1 MVMKKLLSGVL
12 TLMVTLAGFA
22 QAPKNA
28 PAPDIAFKVLEHD
41 FGEVIE
47 GETPSYDFE
56 FTNKGD
62 APLILTNVRASCGCT
77 TPHWPREPIKP
88 GETGKITAVYNSK
101 GRPGAF
107 HKSITVQTNDPDERL
122 VVLIIKG
129 TVVKKGQARKAA
141 KSKKP
146 VKSPVRVK

>member
-1 MVMKKLLSGVL
+1 MKQLLIGVFSLVLASG
-12 TLMVTLAGFA
+12 AWA
-22 QAPKNA
+22 QKAKTA
-28 PAPDIAFKVLEHD
+28 PAPDISFKVLEHD

-47 GETPSYDFE
+47 GEKPSFDFE
-56 FTNKGD
+56 FTNKGN

-88 GETGKITAVYNSK
+88 GDSAKITAVYNSK

-129 TVVKKGQARKAA
+129 TVVRKGKAKGKT
-141 KSKKP
+141 KSAPKP
-146 VKSPVRVK
+146 VQSPVRVR